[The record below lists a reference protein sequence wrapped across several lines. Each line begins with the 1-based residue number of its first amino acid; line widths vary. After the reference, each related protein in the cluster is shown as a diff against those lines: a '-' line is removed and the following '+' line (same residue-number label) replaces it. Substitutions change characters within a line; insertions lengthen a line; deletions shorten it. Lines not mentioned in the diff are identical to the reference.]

1 MSPRLRSLALAC
13 TLLLI
18 GACETPAPLP
28 LEDKLAAQ
36 RAKEAEDAKRLAA
49 QQAVD
54 AGPPPVEAPVTVRL
68 AAPKKSLGGLERCAA
83 FDSIL
88 VGANGRHTA
97 ICGRLV
103 VQEGASLGDY
113 RVATV
118 DERGVV
124 LVSGAQ
130 TVNFRFSRGAAEVWK
145 KKP

>member
-1 MSPRLRSLALAC
+1 MSSRLRFLALAC
-13 TLLLI
+13 SLLLI
-18 GACETPAPLP
+18 GACETPAPP
-28 LEDKLAAQ
+28 PVEDPLAAQ
-36 RAKEAEDAKRLAA
+36 RAKEAEEAKRLAA
-49 QQAVD
+49 LQVVD
-54 AGPPPVEAPVTVRL
+54 AGPPVPVRV
-68 AAPKKSLGGLERCAA
+68 AATRKSLGGLERCAA

-103 VQEGASLGDY
+103 VQEGARLGDY

-124 LVSGAQ
+124 LVSGAE
-130 TVNFRFSRGAAEVWK
+130 TVNFRFSRGAAEVWQ